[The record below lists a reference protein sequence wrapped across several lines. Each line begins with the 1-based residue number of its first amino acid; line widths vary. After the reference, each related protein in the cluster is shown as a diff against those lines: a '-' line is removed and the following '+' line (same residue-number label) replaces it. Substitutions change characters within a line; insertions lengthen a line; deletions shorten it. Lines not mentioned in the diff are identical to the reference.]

1 MPSWPKIRKNMEN
14 PDIII
19 NPGFDL
25 EERVQRAR
33 DNFKV
38 HGYNC
43 CQSVLLAYADV
54 IGIDPQTAA
63 VLTSG
68 FGGGMGRLREV
79 CGSVSAMF
87 MIAGYISPAADP
99 TIKSDRT
106 ANYALVQE
114 VAGKF
119 RKENGSIVCKEL
131 LGLVPKSTVNKA
143 GIGIPSQTGNDG
155 KPIELKTESPE
166 PSDRTPEYYRKRPCE
181 DLIACSARIIGE
193 KLKEAAMRQTSASH
207 ADVQ

>member
-1 MPSWPKIRKNMEN
+1 MEN
-14 PDIII
+14 PKIDI
-19 NPGFDL
+19 NTDFDL
-25 EERVQRAR
+25 EERVQAAR
-33 DNFKV
+33 DNFKT

-63 VLTSG
+63 VLASG

-87 MIAGYISPAADP
+87 MIAGFISPAADP
-99 TIKSDRT
+99 SIKSDRT

-114 VAGKF
+114 LAGKF
-119 RKENGSIVCKEL
+119 REKNGSIVCKEL
-131 LGLVPKSTVNKA
+131 LGLVPKSTVGKTGIGLPVCQKADGSPA
-143 GIGIPSQTGNDG
+143 GIVQ
-155 KPIELKTESPE
+155 ESPE

-181 DLIACSARIIGE
+181 ELIACSARIIGE
-193 KLKEAAMRQTSASH
+193 RLKACKEGE
-207 ADVQ
+207 